1 MITKIVK
8 YGKKNSGKVIGIT
21 VLILVIIAIL
31 LIKNLFMFDDFQA
44 IYGTRLEGISKV
56 AVTNKEK
63 TAVKNSIGDA
73 AKKVNVRT
81 AGRIIDILIVVSKET
96 SLEDAKKLGEKTLES
111 FSDEQKKFY
120 DIQVMIETDEES
132 NQYPIIGYKH
142 QSRDAITWTKDR
154 AEN

>member
-120 DIQVMIETDEES
+120 DIQIMIETDEES

>member
-1 MITKIVK
+1 
-8 YGKKNSGKVIGIT
+8 
-21 VLILVIIAIL
+21 
-31 LIKNLFMFDDFQA
+31 MFDDFQA

-56 AVTNKEK
+56 PVTNKEK

-120 DIQVMIETDEES
+120 DIQIMIEIDEETYHIYELQS
-132 NQYPIIGYKH
+132 LVWCSYNQG
-142 QSRDAITWTKDR
+142 Q
-154 AEN
+154 

>member
-8 YGKKNSGKVIGIT
+8 YVKKNSGKVIGIT

-120 DIQVMIETDEES
+120 DIQIMIETDEES

>member
-8 YGKKNSGKVIGIT
+8 YVKKNSGKVIGIT

-56 AVTNKEK
+56 AITNKEK

-120 DIQVMIETDEES
+120 DIQIMIETDEES

>member
-8 YGKKNSGKVIGIT
+8 YGKKNSGKAIGIT